1 MHLDA
6 ERLTE
11 DRLEADLCIVGAG
24 PAGIALAREFMP
36 DGISVLLLESGGP
49 SPEIWPQ
56 TLNQGTVT
64 GVSYAGLR
72 STRHRQSG
80 GTTHLWNTPVA
91 GRQGAKY
98 VPLDPW
104 DLEDWPLT
112 WEELVS
118 YYHRAQQVAGL
129 GPFLYDGAAWAD
141 TKDQS
146 VIGLSGEHL
155 VTRVYQFG
163 SREAVVGSL
172 EAIRA
177 ATAIRLCHHATV
189 CRLSTSGDG
198 ARVTG
203 ARIRS
208 RSGREIGVHA
218 SRFVLASGAI
228 ENARLL
234 MVSGIGSRLD
244 LVGRCFME
252 HPRDQTMTLFPDG
265 PDAFERLA
273 FYDQHLTPG
282 GTIVGGRLG
291 PTEAAVREFRLTGF
305 SATLLPRRREP
316 PPASGWGT
324 RLSRRIRAL
333 VAPPPAGGYGWSR
346 GSDHR
351 RWFDGFRML
360 LNLEQRPHRENRLVL
375 EGGTDSLGVP
385 RVGLRWTWRPEEQA
399 ALERLRLLLV
409 AWCAQA
415 GLGRVILEASLPP
428 DPNAHHH
435 AGTTRMSRDPRDGVV
450 DPDGRVHGVENLF
463 VTGASVFPTAG
474 FANPTLTV
482 LAMAIRL
489 ADHLRGAGPVSSPPH
504 P

>member
-1 MHLDA
+1 MELDA
-6 ERLTE
+6 EHLSG

-24 PAGIALAREFMP
+24 PAGLALAREFIP
-36 DGISVLLLESGGP
+36 DGISVLLLESGGS
-49 SPEIWPQ
+49 SPEMWPQ
-56 TLNQGTVT
+56 TLNEGTVT
-64 GVSYAGLR
+64 ADSYAGLR
-72 STRHRQSG
+72 ATRHRQSG
-80 GTTHLWNTPVA
+80 GAMHLWNTPVA
-91 GRQGAKY
+91 GRRGAKY

-104 DLEDWPLT
+104 DLVDWPLD
-112 WEELVS
+112 WEELVPF
-118 YYHRAQQVAGL
+118 YHRAQQVAGL
-129 GPFLYDGAAWAD
+129 GPFQYDGADWAEAE
-141 TKDQS
+141 DQA
-146 VIGLSGEHL
+146 VIGPGQEHL
-155 VTRVYQFG
+155 TTRVYQFG
-163 SREAVVGSL
+163 SREAVEWRTL
-172 EAIRA
+172 EMIRA
-177 ATAIRLCHHATV
+177 AVDIRLSYHATL
-189 CRLSTSGDG
+189 CQLSTSSDG
-198 ARVTG
+198 ARVTE
-203 ARIRS
+203 ARIRC

-291 PTEAAVREFRLTGF
+291 PTEEAVREFRLTSF
-305 SATLLPRRREP
+305 SASLLPRRREP
-316 PPASGWGT
+316 PPARGLAA

-333 VAPPPAGGYGWSR
+333 VAPPSAGGYGWSR

-399 ALERLRLLLV
+399 ALERLRSLLV
-409 AWCAQA
+409 AWCAHA
-415 GLGRVILEASLPP
+415 GLGRVSLDASVAP
-428 DPNAHHH
+428 DPSAHHH

-489 ADHLRGAGPVSSPPH
+489 ADHLRGAGPA
-504 P
+504 